1 MASLSSNVQMQINH
15 PINHATCPRK
25 SPNVDDFYEGI
36 PNGTIIDVLSSDGA
50 WAYINY
56 GSITGYVRCK
66 YLSPMTVQTVD
77 SRTIKPSNGKG
88 ASVFP
93 VLKTYKKNGNVVNN
107 VLLLGKEKGGQYA
120 GTYSLFGG
128 KANKGEA
135 MKQTAIREFHEE
147 MGNKTIGKYYDCQ
160 GSPFAFHQTH
170 IELICLKDG
179 FSISKSFKTN
189 NEMSHANWF
198 PIENILKSTANGQKS
213 YLVMDV
219 NGKCHSISSYAHGV
233 TIAMKSHNIF

>member
-1 MASLSSNVQMQINH
+1 MASFQNKVHMKIHH
-15 PINHATCPRK
+15 PVNPVTCPRK
-25 SPNVDDFYEGI
+25 NPNGDDFYAGI
-36 PNGTIIDVLSSDGA
+36 PNGTIIDVLDSDGT

-56 GSITGYVRCK
+56 KSITGYVRCK
-66 YLSPMTVQTVD
+66 YLSSIQTVD

-88 ASVFP
+88 ASVFA

-128 KANKGEA
+128 KANNGEA

-147 MGNKTIGKYYDCQ
+147 IGNKRIGKYYDCQ
-160 GSPFAFHQTH
+160 GSPFAFNQTH
-170 IELICLKDG
+170 IELICLKNG
-179 FSISKSFKTN
+179 FSISKSFKSN

-213 YLVMDV
+213 YFVMDV
-219 NGKCHSISSYAHGV
+219 NGKYHSISSYAHGV